1 MVRGILSPEQSPPPG
16 GATGGTAAVPR
27 AEALWTLPNVV
38 SLSRVVLAGAFVAST
53 GPGERLGLVGAAAVS
68 DMLDG
73 WLARRARVASRWGAL
88 IDPIA
93 DRLFALAALV
103 TLLVDG
109 QLALGHLAVLLLR
122 DVMTTIGFFVARV
135 VRWLRPA
142 RFVARPLG
150 KVVTV
155 LQLAALVSAIAW
167 PAVLPALVAVVG
179 VASVAAT
186 ADYTLALWRARDRT
200 VKP

>member
-1 MVRGILSPEQSPPPG
+1 M
-16 GATGGTAAVPR
+16 
-27 AEALWTLPNVV
+27 EALWTLPNAV
-38 SLSRVVLAGAFVAST
+38 SLSRVPLAGAFVLST
-53 GPGERLGLVGAAAVS
+53 GPAERLGLVGAAAVS

-93 DRLFALAALV
+93 DRLFALIALV
-103 TLLVDG
+103 TLVVGG
-109 QLALGHLAVLLLR
+109 QLALPQLAVLLFR
-122 DVMTTIGFFVARV
+122 DVMTTIGFVVARV

-150 KVVTV
+150 KVVTG

-167 PAVLPALVAVVG
+167 QAVLPALVAAVG
-179 VASVAAT
+179 VTSAAAT
-186 ADYTLALWRARDRT
+186 VDYTVALWRARDRALR
-200 VKP
+200 P